1 MVRQATPSDNEQLL
15 RLTSQSAMEGKIS
28 LRIDRGPDF
37 FALLEKR
44 GESTT
49 FVAEQNQK
57 IVGSISVSKG
67 KAFIDQQPS
76 LLYYVSDLK
85 IDQLSQGRQIAFRLM
100 KTLHEYLQGKDAD
113 LVLGIVADG
122 NYKMDAIL
130 AGRLSLPKFESIG
143 TFKVFQFL
151 PARKSPNLSSCE
163 IHEATATPHLVQ
175 LVNAFGQKYQLGKF
189 LSSDSQ
195 TKFLIA
201 VKHGAIVAAL
211 SVLDTS
217 SLKQNVV
224 IKVGPLLHS
233 LLLSSRFLPLP
244 LPRLPAIGEPIR
256 MLYVDNFFYAEG
268 HEEAFLSLMQKA
280 RHLAYQQQFHFLS
293 LGLHTKDPLI
303 PYFKSWFKFTFLSH
317 GFVTSV
323 KGNKDLLRNISEGLP
338 FKDYSLV

>member
-49 FVAEQNQK
+49 FVIEQNHK
-57 IVGSISVSKG
+57 IVGSISLSKG
-67 KAFIDQQPS
+67 QAYIDQQ
-76 LLYYVSDLK
+76 LTTLHYISDLK
-85 IDQLSQGRQIAFRLM
+85 IDQMSQGRQVAYRLM
-100 KTLHEYLQGKDAD
+100 KTLNDFIQGQEAD

-122 NYKMDAIL
+122 NFKMDAIL
-130 AGRLSLPKFESIG
+130 AGRLGLPKFESIG

-151 PARKSPNLSSCE
+151 PARTSPHFSSCE
-163 IHEATATPHLVQ
+163 VYEAPASPHLVQ
-175 LVNAFGQKYQLGKF
+175 LVNAFSQKYQLGKF
-189 LSSDSQ
+189 LPRDCQ
-195 TKFLIA
+195 KKFLIA
-201 VKHGAIVAAL
+201 VKQGAIVAAL
-211 SVLDTS
+211 SMLDTS

-233 LLLSSRFLPLP
+233 LLLSSQFLPLP
-244 LPRLPAIGEPIR
+244 LPRLPALGEPIR
-256 MLYVDNFFYAEG
+256 MLYVDNFFYAAG
-268 HEEAFLSLMQKA
+268 HEEAFLFLMQKA

-303 PYFKSWFKFTFLSH
+303 HFFKSWFKFTFLSN
-317 GFVTSV
+317 GFITSAQ
-323 KGNKDLLRNISEGLP
+323 GNKDLLRNISRGLP
-338 FKDYSLV
+338 YNDFSLV